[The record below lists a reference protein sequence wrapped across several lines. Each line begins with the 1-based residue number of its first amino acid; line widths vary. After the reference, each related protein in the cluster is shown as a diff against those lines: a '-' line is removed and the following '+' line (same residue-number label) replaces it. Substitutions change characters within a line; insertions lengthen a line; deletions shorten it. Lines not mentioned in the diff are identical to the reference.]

1 MLVDSSRPSGSHP
14 FTLIGADG
22 VQYLSPIKGNLGGHR
37 RNKIFGRLD
46 CLAALRA
53 IARGGYVSHRVFFVD
68 ADTAKSA
75 GYRPCATCM
84 PDAYREWKTTG
95 TTLGSRSRSRPS

>member
-1 MLVDSSRPSGSHP
+1 M
-14 FTLIGADG
+14 TLIAADG
-22 VQYLSPIKGNLGGHR
+22 GPYLSPIRGTLGGHR
-37 RNKIFGRLD
+37 RNKIVGLLD
-46 CLAALRA
+46 CPAALRA

-68 ADTAKSA
+68 TDTAKSA

-95 TTLGSRSRSRPS
+95 TTLASRSHSPAATSPNP